1 MHHIADAIPIG
12 YDFMPDAA
20 LTLRLPSSNLRQ
32 RNKIGDSNL
41 MNGFTSRALFSG
53 LRLALCAAAS
63 VGSIAAHADDSNAAA
78 AKPETTLRWKLRNTR
93 MLIPTAN
100 VGRASEPLALPAG
113 RPLDPA
119 SITFTVDGATLTLD
133 DYLRRTQTDG
143 FIVVHDGHVVLERY
157 FDGFGPHQT
166 HMWASMTKSV
176 TGLLAAQL
184 IVAGKLAPD
193 APLSTYVPE
202 LAGTP
207 FGTSTV
213 QQNLDMEV
221 PVRYPAA
228 IPPDLGLF
236 AAVGFVPRPT
246 GAPDSIHGFLK
257 VALPS
262 PEAKSAQYWYYQ
274 NGSPEALAWAIRRV
288 SGESWSELMQREIW
302 HKIAEDDADIAV
314 DRTGTEMASG
324 GLNTTLRDA
333 ARFGELTRTSA
344 AGDSARFAS
353 NATRLA
359 LQPATNVAAFAA
371 GNLAPGRP
379 GYGYRDYWYQLND
392 GDGSFAAGG
401 RFGQAIVIDPRA
413 RLTVVKF
420 SSSPDQAARPTSA
433 TGGVIGHAPL
443 DTADALHQAVVA
455 IAKAM
460 DTRPAQ

>member
-1 MHHIADAIPIG
+1 
-12 YDFMPDAA
+12 
-20 LTLRLPSSNLRQ
+20 
-32 RNKIGDSNL
+32 
-41 MNGFTSRALFSG
+41 MNRFVPRVLLA
-53 LRLALCAAAS
+53 ALCAVS
-63 VGSIAAHADDSNAAA
+63 LPVHADDNGASAS
-78 AKPETTLRWKLRNTR
+78 AKPEATLRWKLRNTR

-100 VGRASEPLALPAG
+100 VERAREPLALPEG
-113 RPLDPA
+113 RQIDPE
-119 SITFTVDGATLTLD
+119 SVTFTVDGATLTLD

-143 FIVVHDGHVVLERY
+143 FIVVHDGRVVLERY

-184 IVAGKLAPD
+184 IVAGKLAPQ

-202 LAGTP
+202 LASTP

-236 AAVGFVPRPT
+236 AAVGFVPRPS

-262 PEAKSAQYWYYQ
+262 PEARASQFWYYQ

-288 SGESWSELMQREIW
+288 SGESWSALASREIW
-302 HKIAEDDADIAV
+302 SRIAEDDADIAV

-333 ARFGELTRTSA
+333 ARFGELARTSA
-344 AGDSARFAS
+344 AGDNTRFPS

-359 LQPATNVAAFAA
+359 LQPATNAAAFAA

-433 TGGVIGHAPL
+433 TGGAIAHAPL

-455 IAKAM
+455 ISKAVGAR
-460 DTRPAQ
+460 TAQ

>member
-1 MHHIADAIPIG
+1 
-12 YDFMPDAA
+12 
-20 LTLRLPSSNLRQ
+20 
-32 RNKIGDSNL
+32 
-41 MNGFTSRALFSG
+41 
-53 LRLALCAAAS
+53 
-63 VGSIAAHADDSNAAA
+63 
-78 AKPETTLRWKLRNTR
+78 

-100 VGRASEPLALPAG
+100 LERAREPLALPAG
-113 RPLDPA
+113 EQIDPDA
-119 SITFTVDGATLTLD
+119 IVFNVDGTTLTLS
-133 DYLRRTQTDG
+133 DYLRRTETDG
-143 FIVVHDGHVVLERY
+143 FIVVRDGRIVMERY

-184 IVAGKLAPD
+184 IVAGKLAPQ

-207 FGTSTV
+207 FGDATL

-228 IPPDLGLF
+228 LPPDLGLF
-236 AAVGFVPRPT
+236 AAVGFVPRAS

-262 PEAKSAQYWYYQ
+262 PDARAGERWYYQ
-274 NGSPEALAWAIRRV
+274 NGSPEAVAWAIRRV
-288 SGESWSELMQREIW
+288 SGESWSALASRSIW
-302 HKIAEDDADIAV
+302 SKLADDGADIVV

-333 ARFGELTRTSA
+333 ARFGELVRTSA
-344 AGDSARFAS
+344 AGDDTRFPS
-353 NATRLA
+353 RATRLA
-359 LQPATNVAAFAA
+359 LQPASNAAAFAR

-379 GYGYRDYWYQLND
+379 GYSYRDYWYQLND
-392 GDGSFAAGG
+392 GHGSFAASG

-433 TGGVIGHAPL
+433 AGGAIEHAPL
-443 DTADALHQAVVA
+443 DTADALHRAVMA
-455 IAKAM
+455 IAKA
-460 DTRPAQ
+460 AQGNAH

>member
-1 MHHIADAIPIG
+1 MKRFGSRSHG
-12 YDFMPDAA
+12 A
-20 LTLRLPSSNLRQ
+20 L
-32 RNKIGDSNL
+32 
-41 MNGFTSRALFSG
+41 
-53 LRLALCAAAS
+53 LAWVFGAAS
-63 VGSIAAHADDSNAAA
+63 ACSPMAHAQTPRDTETAANGNAAVSA
-78 AKPETTLRWKLRNTR
+78 QTQARTQAQTPTLRWRLSNTR

-100 VGRASEPLALPAG
+100 LERAREPLALPAG
-113 RPLDPA
+113 EQIDA
-119 SITFTVDGATLTLD
+119 DAIVFNVDGTTLTLS
-133 DYLRRTQTDG
+133 DYLRRTETDG
-143 FIVVHDGHVVLERY
+143 FIVVRDGRIVMERY
-157 FDGFGPHQT
+157 FGGFGPHQT

-184 IVAGKLAPD
+184 IVAGKLAPQ
-193 APLSTYVPE
+193 ARLSTYVPE

-207 FGTSTV
+207 FGDATL

-228 IPPDLGLF
+228 LPPDLGLF
-236 AAVGFVPRPT
+236 AAVGFVPRAS

-262 PEAKSAQYWYYQ
+262 PDARAGERWYYQ
-274 NGSPEALAWAIRRV
+274 NGSPEAVAWAIRRV
-288 SGESWSELMQREIW
+288 SGESWSALASRSIW
-302 HKIAEDDADIAV
+302 SKLADDGADIVV

-333 ARFGELTRTSA
+333 ARFGELVRTSA
-344 AGDSARFAS
+344 AGDDTRFPS
-353 NATRLA
+353 RATRLA
-359 LQPATNVAAFAA
+359 LQPASNAAAFAK

-392 GDGSFAAGG
+392 GDGSFAASG

-433 TGGVIGHAPL
+433 AGGAIEHAPL
-443 DTADALHQAVVA
+443 DTADALHRAVMA
-455 IAKAM
+455 IAKAA
-460 DTRPAQ
+460 RCRAH

>member
-1 MHHIADAIPIG
+1 MTNRFAH
-12 YDFMPDAA
+12 
-20 LTLRLPSSNLRQ
+20 
-32 RNKIGDSNL
+32 
-41 MNGFTSRALFSG
+41 RALFAALLG
-53 LRLALCAAAS
+53 ALPAALCVVS
-63 VGSIAAHADDSNAAA
+63 LAAHADGNDVSASASA
-78 AKPETTLRWKLRNTR
+78 RPETTLRWKLRNTR

-100 VGRASEPLALPAG
+100 VERAREPLALPAG
-113 RPLDPA
+113 RPIDPQA
-119 SITFTVDGATLTLD
+119 IAFTVDGTTLTLD

-143 FIVVHDGHVVLERY
+143 FIVVHDGRVVLERY

-166 HMWASMTKSV
+166 HMWASMTKSA

-184 IVAGKLAPD
+184 IVAGKLAPQ

-202 LAGTP
+202 LASTP
-207 FGTSTV
+207 FGTATV

-236 AAVGFVPRPT
+236 AAVGFVPRPS

-262 PEAKSAQYWYYQ
+262 PETRASQYWYYQ

-288 SGESWSELMQREIW
+288 SGDTWSALASREIW
-302 HKIAEDDADIAV
+302 RKIAEDDADIAV

-333 ARFGELTRTSA
+333 ARFGELARTSA
-344 AGDSARFAS
+344 AGDSTRFPS

-359 LQPATNVAAFAA
+359 LQPATNTAAFAA

-420 SSSPDQAARPTSA
+420 SSSPDEAARPTSA
-433 TGGVIGHAPL
+433 TGGAIAHAPL

-455 IAKAM
+455 IAKAVGEHG
-460 DTRPAQ
+460 AQPRE